1 MECYSSMHMIR
12 PVNIFYNMSESPNI
26 YAELRKSAKRE
37 RERKMGKVEGGYAE
51 KRETSCVIP
60 NLQSAKN

>member
-12 PVNIFYNMSESPNI
+12 PVDIFYNMSESPNI

-37 RERKMGKVEGGYAE
+37 RERWEKLKGGMQRKGKHPV
-51 KRETSCVIP
+51 
-60 NLQSAKN
+60 